1 MRYPRALAAA
11 LVAMALVLTGCSNDD
26 TESTGKGFNEADV
39 SFATDMIQHHAQA
52 LQMVDLAMG
61 RDLDPEV
68 QQLAD
73 EIRAAQAPEIE
84 QMVNWLQ
91 DWEQPVP
98 ETVRDHAN
106 AHGDGMDMDSDMPGM
121 MSNEDMQALEAT
133 AGPEF
138 RPMWLE
144 MMIEHHEGA
153 IEMAEQ
159 EQENGEHR
167 QAVALAENIASAQAE
182 EIDAMKDLLER

>member
-26 TESTGKGFNEADV
+26 TESAGKGFNEADV

-138 RPMWLE
+138 QPMWLE